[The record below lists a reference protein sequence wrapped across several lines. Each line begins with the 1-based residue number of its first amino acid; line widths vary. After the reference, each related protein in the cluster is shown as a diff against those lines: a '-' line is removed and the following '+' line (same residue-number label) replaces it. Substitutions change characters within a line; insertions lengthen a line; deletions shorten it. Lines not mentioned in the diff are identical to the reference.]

1 MNLFSATPSCKL
13 QLMKYS
19 FIVAILIAGIS
30 EFTVFIHN
38 YPINQGLDDSY
49 ADFSL
54 IVALIVKHH
63 RDDVSWTT
71 LEVLFLKF
79 EWTLQRDWAT
89 WSLIDYV
96 DQGCSSRMTLSSYLM
111 KLQILSGKVIRF
123 SILFTKMYG
132 FVTQRRVTLRLAYA
146 RNFFNENFRDSE

>member
-13 QLMKYS
+13 QLVKYS

-30 EFTVFIHN
+30 EFAVFIHN
-38 YPINQGLDDSY
+38 CPINQGLDDSY

-63 RDDVSWTT
+63 RDDVWWTT

-79 EWTLQRDWAT
+79 EWTLQRDWTT
-89 WSLIDYV
+89 WSLADYV
-96 DQGCSSRMTLSSYLM
+96 DRGCSFRMTMNSYSVE
-111 KLQILSGKVIRF
+111 LQILSGKIIRF
-123 SILFTKMYG
+123 SILFTKLYG
-132 FVTQRRVTLRLAYA
+132 FVT
-146 RNFFNENFRDSE
+146 